1 MKIKQI
7 ETFKLNIPFEDFGVG
22 TGMTPT
28 KWDSLD
34 FVLVRIEDELGN
46 VGWGEAFSYFCANSV
61 EAAVNDLVA
70 PLLLD
75 HVVDHPM
82 VTNEW
87 LQKKLSL
94 FGRYGITMFA
104 ISGVDIALWDLFSKR
119 QNKSLAE
126 CIAAQLHDQLPAY
139 ASLVRYGD
147 AELAAS
153 IAQRAVDSGFKHV
166 KLHEIE
172 FPEIEAVYQRVGPEI
187 ELMVDVNNNWSFEQS
202 QLMVEKLKTLG
213 ISWLEEP
220 TFPPEDF
227 DQMSKLRGR
236 GISISSGENFC
247 TAQQFKHALAANSL
261 DIVQPSVTKV
271 GGISEFLKALKL
283 FQHPVR
289 VMPHSPYFGPGY
301 LATLQIM
308 STLTEPG
315 VFEYLYVEPKDF
327 LYESMPL
334 PINGKINVPKG
345 KGMGMDPDM
354 VVIERYRQY

>member
-1 MKIKQI
+1 MKIKKI
-7 ETFKLNIPFEDFGVG
+7 DTFKLNIPFEDFGLG

-46 VGWGEAFSYFCANSV
+46 IGWGEAFSYFCANSV
-61 EAAVNDLVA
+61 EAAINDLVV
-70 PLLLD
+70 PLLLEQ
-75 HVVDHPM
+75 VVEDPIA
-82 VTNEW
+82 TNEW

-104 ISGVDIALWDLFSKR
+104 ISGADIAVWDLFAKR
-119 QNKSLAE
+119 QQKSLAE
-126 CIAAQLHDQLPAY
+126 CIAQPLHRQLPAY

-147 AELAAS
+147 AELAAN
-153 IAQRAVDSGFKHV
+153 IAQRAVASGFKHV

-172 FPEIEAVYQRVGPEI
+172 YPEIETVYQRVGPEI

-202 QLMVEKLKTLG
+202 QIMIDKLKALG

-227 DQMSKLRGR
+227 EQMAKLRGQ
-236 GISISSGENFC
+236 GVSISAGENFC
-247 TAQQFKHALAANSL
+247 TAQQFKHALTAGSL

-308 STLTEPG
+308 STLSEPG
-315 VFEYLYVEPKDF
+315 IFEYLYVKPEDF
-327 LYESMPL
+327 LFEAIPL
-334 PINGKINVPKG
+334 PINGQITVPQG
-345 KGMGMDPDM
+345 YGLGMDPDM
-354 VVIERYRQY
+354 DVIERYRKY